1 MALSVRSMRLISNG
15 SGRAMTEI
23 LISDHADESMARES
37 LHIRVT
43 IPLAEI
49 NVRTAER
56 AAMKRTRQI
65 CADIEHCLAGG
76 GTSDVA
82 DANDRTLA
90 TLKAPERINQ

>member
-65 CADIEHCLAGG
+65 CEDIEQCLAGG
-76 GTSDVA
+76 CTPDVP
-82 DANDRTLA
+82 DANDRIFPSLN
-90 TLKAPERINQ
+90 APERIDQ